1 MLRLGYLVG
10 AVALAVFYYYFFGAG
25 PTPSEYVEDL
35 EWWRP
40 WGTVMH
46 APALMSLAQMA
57 RAGFPQAWVPI
68 LIGWLPP
75 LVVAAV
81 GWRIMRGALGRAF
94 LVFLTFM
101 MLTFV
106 YYGMRAE
113 PVWRF
118 FEWRFLAVAAS
129 FAAVTAGILF
139 SASLLDE
146 TLRRSRALAAA
157 AGLAADGCIFSLRT
171 VVTSANIAQL

>member
-46 APALMSLAQMA
+46 WPGLMALAQMA

-68 LIGWLPP
+68 LLGWAPALAVGAIGWR
-75 LVVAAV
+75 V
-81 GWRIMRGALGRAF
+81 MRSALGRAA

-101 MLTFV
+101 MMSFV

-113 PVWRF
+113 QVWRF
-118 FEWRFLAVAAS
+118 FEWRFVAVSAS
-129 FAAVTAGILF
+129 FAAIITLILF
-139 SASLLDE
+139 
-146 TLRRSRALAAA
+146 
-157 AGLAADGCIFSLRT
+157 
-171 VVTSANIAQL
+171 